1 MSALIAKITAF
12 FAAKGI
18 PSEMLIK
25 LWDNGVLQKGIWE
38 TVYMTV
44 LSALFAY
51 LIGLPLGMILAVTDE
66 GGIRP
71 VRWFNGLLGVVIN
84 FFRSIPCIILMVAM
98 IPVARF
104 C

>member
-1 MSALIAKITAF
+1 MSALLAKITAY

-25 LWDNGVLQKGIWE
+25 LWDNGVLQLGIWE
-38 TVYMTV
+38 TIYMTV

-71 VRWFNGLLGVVIN
+71 VRWLNSLLGVIIN
-84 FFRSIPCIILMVAM
+84 FFRKLY
-98 IPVARF
+98 
-104 C
+104 

>member
-1 MSALIAKITAF
+1 MSALIANITAF

-51 LIGLPLGMILAVTDE
+51 LIGLMINQFGNLFA
-66 GGIRP
+66 GNANI
-71 VRWFNGLLGVVIN
+71 LGVIVAVILLAGLIYMLV
-84 FFRSIPCIILMVAM
+84 RPYKEATKLSAKV
-98 IPVARF
+98 
-104 C
+104 